1 MPDSKKYISLDA
13 LQIFLNSLNTSFEEK
28 YIEIDESI
36 KSKLDSSTI
45 ENYYTKTETD
55 ELELITVDDI
65 DIICG
70 GAISYAEDVMF

>member
-13 LQIFLNSLNTSFEEK
+13 LQIFLNSLNTSLEEK

-45 ENYYTKTETD
+45 KNYYTKTETD

-65 DIICG
+65 DAICG
-70 GAISYAEDVMF
+70 GDISYAEDVMF